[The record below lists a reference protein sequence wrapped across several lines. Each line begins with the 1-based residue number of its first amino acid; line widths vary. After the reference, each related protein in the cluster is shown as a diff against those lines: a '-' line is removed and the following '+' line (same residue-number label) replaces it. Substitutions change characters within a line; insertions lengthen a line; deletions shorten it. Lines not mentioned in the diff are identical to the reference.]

1 MLVSK
6 VFAHKRGG
14 KCYDSYICVQ
24 ISVVSGVVPAE
35 VSWSSLKQ
43 VGIINLSLMVQPLEL
58 LGTANVG
65 GEGGGGRRKC
75 LKTAYI
81 NYVSL

>member
-1 MLVSK
+1 MSK
-6 VFAHKRGG
+6 VFAQKRGG
-14 KCYDSYICVQ
+14 KRYDSYICVQ

-43 VGIINLSLMVQPLEL
+43 VGIITLSLMVQPLEL

-65 GEGGGGRRKC
+65 GEGGGGS
-75 LKTAYI
+75 
-81 NYVSL
+81 V